1 MTVLSDELEKVVTQ
15 VTHQLEDEQLAKNAF
30 NSFMTSSHLPDFV
43 EYLED
48 KNEIEP
54 KAITQI
60 IPKEHAFSLYTD
72 PTGVTW
78 IFVSLA
84 ANEKKDETYLLTIPV
99 NHRILGIVMDAIPAI
114 LKGLAILT
122 QNIIAA
128 KTKKDLH

>member
-1 MTVLSDELEKVVTQ
+1 MTVLSDELEKVVIQ
-15 VTHQLEDEQLAKNAF
+15 VTDQLEDEQLAKNAF
-30 NSFMTSSHLPDFV
+30 NSFMKSSHLPDFV
-43 EYLED
+43 EYLKD

-54 KAITQI
+54 KGITQI

-122 QNIIAA
+122 QNIITA